1 METLVLSI
9 LSNALYNII
18 SSGYKDLLLK
28 KSNEFDFLLQKKD
41 GESIAVE
48 LKSKA
53 PTSESL
59 ISLKELVDSKKPK
72 VDKLILVTPTS
83 PTQNQLEEFIEVFG
97 EENGNLWVSANDL
110 PKELGLKASID
121 LDPQTLLTE
130 SQESKVRKDT
140 ENITV
145 TAKNELRELIGLQR
159 QLSHEN
165 IKKLIDIDS
174 DFSEKLKIGQ
184 RVSNVT
190 VVFSDLK
197 NFSSLVKCSRPEDL
211 TETMTKYYSRSRNL
225 VWQHQGMLDK
235 FIGDSILAV
244 FNYPFDN
251 QKACINAIEFAF
263 DLIEVWKNLSNDL
276 KEEINENVETGTR
289 IGIATGDI
297 WVLDISSNL
306 FEISFVGDV
315 INLASRLQENCLVD
329 GVLIDNKT
337 KTKVLLNSPEFWN
350 LLFPEKMFLP
360 TNKVKG
366 QLFEI
371 NCWNVKPI
379 KS

>member
-1 METLVLSI
+1 METLVLGI
-9 LSNALYNII
+9 LSNTLYNII
-18 SSGYKDLLLK
+18 SSGYKDLLLE

-41 GESIAVE
+41 GESIAIE

-59 ISLKELVDSKKPK
+59 ISLKKLIDSKKPK
-72 VDKLILVTPTS
+72 VDKLILVTPIS
-83 PTQNQLEEFIEVFG
+83 PTQNQLKEFIEIFG

-110 PKELGLKASID
+110 PKELGLKAFID
-121 LDPQTLLTE
+121 LDSQTLLTE
-130 SQESKVRKDT
+130 SQESNVRKDK

-165 IKKLIDIDS
+165 IKKLIDMDS

-184 RVSNVT
+184 KVSNVT

-211 TETMTKYYSRSRNL
+211 TEIMTKYYSRSRNL

-315 INLASRLQENCLVD
+315 INLAFRLQENCLVD

-337 KTKVLLNSPEFWN
+337 KTKVLSNSSEFWN
-350 LLFPEKMFLP
+350 LLFPEKKFLP
-360 TNKVKG
+360 TDKVKG

-371 NCWNVKPI
+371 NCWDVKPV

>member
-1 METLVLSI
+1 MDTLFLGL
-9 LSNALYNII
+9 LSNVLYNII
-18 SSGYKDLLLK
+18 SSGFKDFLLE

-41 GESIAVE
+41 GESIAIE

-59 ISLKELVDSKKPK
+59 ISLKKLIDSKKPK
-72 VDKLILVTPTS
+72 VYKLILVTPIS

-110 PKELGLKASID
+110 PKELGLQASID
-121 LDPQTLLTE
+121 LDSQTLLTE
-130 SQESKVRKDT
+130 SQESNVKKDK

-145 TAKNELRELIGLQR
+145 TTKYELRELIGLQR

-165 IKKLIDIDS
+165 IKKLIDMDS

-184 RVSNVT
+184 KVSNVT

-211 TETMTKYYSRSRNL
+211 TEIMTKYYSRSRNL

-297 WVLDISSNL
+297 WVLDISSNIL
-306 FEISFVGDV
+306 EISFVGDV
-315 INLASRLQENCLVD
+315 INLASRLQENCFVD
-329 GVLIDNKT
+329 EVLIDNKT
-337 KTKVLLNSPEFWN
+337 KTKVLSNSPEFWN
-350 LLFPEKMFLP
+350 LLFPEKKFLP
-360 TNKVKG
+360 TDKVKG

-371 NCWNVKPI
+371 NCWDVKPV